1 MEETLGRVKALCWLL
16 KQKTTI
22 STTRITKSM
31 ILSLLVRVVFNWMPY
46 DQSQTTQTIQ
56 WTNHNLNQSQLES
69 KKCSLLKAQ
78 KLKTWES
85 ALWLVLVYFWLNDKV
100 VRPMRIMFDTQVKPL
115 CAKCRVNDPVV
126 IVFLPIVSCERYML
140 NVNYILPRH
149 AKKRNEK
156 QKFLPSP
163 VDSILEA
170 VLTVSPNKQ

>member
-56 WTNHNLNQSQLES
+56 WTNRNLNQRNVAFS
-69 KKCSLLKAQ
+69 KRR
-78 KLKTWES
+78 KTWES

-140 NVNYILPRH
+140 NVIYILPRH